1 MSARACVCV
10 CFFFLA
16 LSCIDY
22 QLAQRWLKLS
32 SASDG
37 YSSSNT
43 LHGGK
48 IPHRL
53 ASQMVET
60 VWQEYNINRTG
71 HKYVRGLTPEAQSS
85 KPLPVPEKLTL
96 CPVCIC
102 FK

>member
-1 MSARACVCV
+1 M
-10 CFFFLA
+10 FFFFF

-53 ASQMVET
+53 ASQMVES

-71 HKYVRGLTPEAQSS
+71 HKYVWGHIATKPESHHRN
-85 KPLPVPEKLTL
+85 T
-96 CPVCIC
+96 PVCLTNYL
-102 FK
+102 FVLF